1 MCRICFWF
9 FYKLELKLKK
19 KWGLEG
25 EGKVSGVDWRLGGKK
40 MDDDDDGELIAERG
54 KTKGELTQRGEELN
68 ERLAE

>member
-1 MCRICFWF
+1 M
-9 FYKLELKLKK
+9 
-19 KWGLEG
+19 GLEG